1 MLQEEGKNKEK
12 QNYLI
17 ILLDHISRNYIL
29 ILIMNQIYAVVLYSC
44 CHFFTDFGRFDLK
57 KFEN

>member
-1 MLQEEGKNKEK
+1 LLQEEGKNKEK

-44 CHFFTDFGRFDLK
+44 CHFLPILEGLI
-57 KFEN
+57 